1 MASAPPLDPDARPIL
16 SIDTSSSQGGIA
28 LYDGRTISTRSFP
41 AERSHTTTLLSE
53 IHHLLDRA
61 EVSVRELAGVAIATG
76 PGTFTGLRVGFGIA
90 KGFHLATKVPLIGI
104 STLDATAFGFASCAT
119 PIVAVIGAG
128 RGRLVW
134 ARYELNSAGLDQSRP
149 PRNGTV
155 DELVEELRGS
165 GPLLVTGE
173 LDDDQAALI
182 ERLDGVSLPPLPL
195 RMRHP
200 AALAELA
207 WRRWRSGS
215 FDEAGAIEPV
225 YLSR

>member
-1 MASAPPLDPDARPIL
+1 MVSTPPAGLEIRPIL

-28 LYDGRTISTRSFP
+28 LYDGQMLSTKSFP

-53 IHHLLDRA
+53 IHHLLDG
-61 EVSVRELAGVAIATG
+61 VDISVRELAAIAIATG
-76 PGTFTGLRVGFGIA
+76 PGAFTGLRVGFGVA

-104 STLDATAFGFASCAT
+104 PTLEATALGFATCAT

-134 ARYELNSAGLDQSRP
+134 ARYEANRLGLDQSRP

-155 DELVEELRGS
+155 SDLVEELRGS
-165 GPLLVTGE
+165 GPLLVAGE
-173 LDDDQAALI
+173 LDDDQVQLI
-182 ERLDGVSLPPLPL
+182 DRLDGVSLPPLPL
-195 RMRHP
+195 RTRNP
-200 AALAELA
+200 GAFAELA
-207 WRRWRSGS
+207 WRRLLAGKV
-215 FDEAGAIEPV
+215 DEASTIEPV